1 MVETHPE
8 RRDCGDDIS
17 LSGTRGPGNPRRH
30 SGREAGI
37 QGRESNLAVTIGAKV
52 ARAVTLPG
60 LGPGFP
66 AGTTNHPHQN
76 PNHPH
81 QNPNHPYQN
90 LAPARFFYVWAILFR
105 ARWHRAR
112 TSPPGA
118 DPAWWVRTPPGGRG
132 PRLLGADRISLP
144 PGGGGSGRGGSPVGR
159 WWGWRGPVPGTGSRL
174 PGRDDPGER
183 RHSGRDDGGALS
195 FRPGR
200 PGPISISATW
210 PAP

>member
-1 MVETHPE
+1 MP
-8 RRDCGDDIS
+8 RR
-17 LSGTRGPGNPRRH
+17 RMPRH

-105 ARWHRAR
+105 AR
-112 TSPPGA
+112 S
-118 DPAWWVRTPPGGRG
+118 
-132 PRLLGADRISLP
+132 
-144 PGGGGSGRGGSPVGR
+144 
-159 WWGWRGPVPGTGSRL
+159 
-174 PGRDDPGER
+174 
-183 RHSGRDDGGALS
+183 
-195 FRPGR
+195 RPGR
-200 PGPISISATW
+200 GWRWCGSS
-210 PAP
+210 

>member
-81 QNPNHPYQN
+81 QN

-105 ARWHRAR
+105 ALAA
-112 TSPPGA
+112 GA
-118 DPAWWVRTPPGGRG
+118 GLEVVRIDLIEGR
-132 PRLLGADRISLP
+132 PEYLRFSAPTYLLGWLYERVVN
-144 PGGGGSGRGGSPVGR
+144 R
-159 WWGWRGPVPGTGSRL
+159 VPGLAWLRVL
-174 PGRDDPGER
+174 LVVELRKPG
-183 RHSGRDDGGALS
+183 
-195 FRPGR
+195 
-200 PGPISISATW
+200 
-210 PAP
+210 